1 MNSWTLGSS
10 KTKTY
15 KREKKLSESEK
26 KNPEKDDKQD
36 EFYGQKIC
44 IIFLATNMRL
54 EI

>member
-15 KREKKLSESEK
+15 KREKKSESEK
-26 KNPEKDDKQD
+26 EKPEKDDKQD